1 MMIQGLSEENR
12 FLPCLWPSNTLSL
25 SRKSQIGIYVKS
37 ILIKLHG
44 LVVQMSF
51 IWDFEIVCKDEF
63 SGSTTLFT
71 WRQRFLLIS
80 NRGSP
85 SLQHFCIMFFFEFAM
100 PRKSWKW
107 KGTSVSAEVK
117 IRPKSCGYWK
127 SKMEV
132 ASCCLSEPR
141 SSLAF
146 ETFMKWLALRECS
159 YACVGRV
166 MSEEALSH
174 QMGAVAEDASH
185 INWCALIDTLLEK
198 CQNVSEP
205 CPWSSAVPIKE
216 LPLFLDELPAQ
227 CLARNRSWKP
237 LGSPAETPRRKDPND
252 SWSIL

>member
-25 SRKSQIGIYVKS
+25 SRKSQTWKFREIY
-37 ILIKLHG
+37 IKLHG

-63 SGSTTLFT
+63 SGSITLFT

-100 PRKSWKW
+100 PRKSWKR

-146 ETFMKWLALRECS
+146 ETFMKWLGLRECS

-166 MSEEALSH
+166 KCLKSPFPTKWALLPKMLPMSIDVH
-174 QMGAVAEDASH
+174 WH
-185 INWCALIDTLLEK
+185 IT
-198 CQNVSEP
+198 QNVSKCIRALSMKQCCANRGTASFLGWAPSAMPGEESFLKALGQP
-205 CPWSSAVPIKE
+205 C
-216 LPLFLDELPAQ
+216 
-227 CLARNRSWKP
+227 RNPK
-237 LGSPAETPRRKDPND
+237 AE
-252 SWSIL
+252 WL

>member
-12 FLPCLWPSNTLSL
+12 FLTCLWPSNTLSL
-25 SRKSQIGIYVKS
+25 SRKSQTWKFREIY
-37 ILIKLHG
+37 IKLHG

-100 PRKSWKW
+100 PRKSWKR

-141 SSLAF
+141 NVWRAPF
-146 ETFMKWLALRECS
+146 APN
-159 YACVGRV
+159 GRCCRRCFPCQL
-166 MSEEALSH
+166 MSINWHITRKVSKCIRALSMK
-174 QMGAVAEDASH
+174 QCCANRGTASFLGWAPSAMPGEESLLKALGQPCRNPKAE
-185 INWCALIDTLLEK
+185 WL
-198 CQNVSEP
+198 
-205 CPWSSAVPIKE
+205 
-216 LPLFLDELPAQ
+216 
-227 CLARNRSWKP
+227 
-237 LGSPAETPRRKDPND
+237 
-252 SWSIL
+252 